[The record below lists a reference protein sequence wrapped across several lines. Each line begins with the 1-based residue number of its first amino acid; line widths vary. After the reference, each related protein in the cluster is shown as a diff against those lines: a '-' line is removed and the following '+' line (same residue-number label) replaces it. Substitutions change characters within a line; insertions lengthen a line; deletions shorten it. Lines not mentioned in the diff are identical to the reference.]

1 MIEEIV
7 EKIRFSGK
15 YKDINEKTIL
25 EIINIEL
32 PKHKNKK
39 SLVKAIKNKLHQIY
53 GAFLNRRDIEDAQKL
68 LLVLK
73 REKENIKEIINKIL
87 QLHQS
92 TRERIEVYE
101 EIYREI
107 FRVTGK
113 PNSILDLACGLNPFS
128 IPFMNIQGPIL
139 YYAYD
144 IDSKLIEVINEFL
157 GILGYPRLAK
167 RKDILFE
174 EIEDQADICFILKFL
189 PIAERIKRGFSLRL
203 LSKLNSKFI
212 IVSFPLKSI
221 SGREKGML
229 ENYSRIFEPVFKE
242 RYKILEKFILGN
254 EMFYILLKGD
264 KNGETLCS
272 SYTYR

>member
-7 EKIRFSGK
+7 EKIRFSSK

-32 PKHKNKK
+32 PKHKNEK

-174 EIEDQADICFILKFL
+174 DIEDQADICFILKFL